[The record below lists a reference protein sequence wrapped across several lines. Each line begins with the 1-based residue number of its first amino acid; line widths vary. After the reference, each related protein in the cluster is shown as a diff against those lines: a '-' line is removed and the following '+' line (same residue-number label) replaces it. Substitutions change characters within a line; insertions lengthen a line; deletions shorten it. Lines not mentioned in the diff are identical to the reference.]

1 LRGTDEGE
9 ALGRITQSHY
19 RRDRSLTHS
28 TIKHVGLDDHK
39 DSICVAVADGDGG
52 DVRAYGRIDHTPD
65 QVGKL
70 LTTLAAGGH
79 KLVCWYEAGA
89 CGYGLYRQIIEAGHQ
104 CHVVAPSLTPR
115 RAGDRIKTDHRDS
128 VALAR
133 LGRAGELTP
142 VWVPDE
148 SQEAMR
154 DLTRLR
160 EDATKALRQARQQLN
175 AFLLRH
181 GRRYTDGSQKW
192 TQTFSRWLDGQSF
205 DHPVQQVV
213 FAEYVQAEASAAS
226 RVAVIE
232 KQMHKALAKW
242 SLRPVI
248 QALRA
253 LRGVDTVAA
262 MTLIAELGDL
272 RRFDSPRQLMA
283 YLGLVPMEHS
293 SGNATRRGGITKT
306 GNGHA
311 RRILIESAW
320 SYRYH
325 ARMTHHL
332 KRKAADAPQVA
343 QDIAWKAQQRLCK
356 RYRALG
362 EKGKLKVQV
371 CTAIARELSGFVWA
385 ICCATWPAEAN
396 AASGESSVLL

>member
-1 LRGTDEGE
+1 MR
-9 ALGRITQSHY
+9 
-19 RRDRSLTHS
+19 HS
-28 TIKHVGLDDHK
+28 TLKHVGLDDHQ
-39 DSICVAVADGDGG
+39 DSICIAVADADGG
-52 DVRAYGRIDHTPD
+52 DVRAYGRIDNTPE
-65 QVGKL
+65 QVNKL
-70 LTTLAAGGH
+70 LTKLAAQGH
-79 KLVCWYEAGA
+79 KLVCWYEAGP
-89 CGYGLYRQIIEAGHQ
+89 CGYGLYRQIMAAGHQ

-115 RAGDRIKTDHRDS
+115 RAGDRVKTDHRDS
-128 VALAR
+128 VTLAR

-148 SQEAMR
+148 AQEAMR

-181 GRRYTDGSQKW
+181 GRRYSGGSAKW
-192 TQTFSRWLDGQSF
+192 TTRFKRWLDTQYF
-205 DHPVQQVV
+205 DHSVQEVV

-232 KQMHKALAKW
+232 KQMHEALEQW
-242 SLRPVI
+242 SLRPVV

-283 YLGLVPMEHS
+283 YLGLVPSEQS
-293 SGNATRRGGITKT
+293 SGNTKRRGGITRT
-306 GNGHA
+306 GNSHA
-311 RRILIESAW
+311 RRILVESAW
-320 SYRYH
+320 SYRYQ
-325 ARMTHHL
+325 ARMTRHL

-356 RYRALG
+356 RYRTLG
-362 EKGKLKVQV
+362 KQGKLNVQV

-385 ICCATWPAEAN
+385 ISCAVWPAEAQ
-396 AASGESSVLL
+396 AASGESSATL

>member
-1 LRGTDEGE
+1 M
-9 ALGRITQSHY
+9 H
-19 RRDRSLTHS
+19 HS

-39 DSICVAVADGDGG
+39 DSICVAVADAVGG
-52 DVRAYGRIDHTPD
+52 EVRSYGRIDHTPER
-65 QVGKL
+65 VSKL
-70 LTTLAAGGH
+70 LTRLAAEGH
-79 KLVCWYEAGA
+79 QLVCWYEAGA
-89 CGYGLYRQIIEAGHQ
+89 CGYGLYRQIVAAGHR
-104 CHVVAPSLTPR
+104 CYVVAPSLTPR
-115 RAGDRIKTDHRDS
+115 RAGDRVKTDRRDS
-128 VALAR
+128 VTLAR

-148 SQEAMR
+148 AQEAMR

-160 EDATKALRQARQQLN
+160 EDATKALRQARQQLLS
-175 AFLLRH
+175 FLLRH
-181 GRRYTDGSQKW
+181 GRRYTEGRKRW
-192 TQTFSRWLDGQSF
+192 TQTFARWLDAQRF
-205 DHPVQQVV
+205 DHAVQQTV
-213 FAEYVQAEASAAS
+213 FAEYVQAEASAGC
-226 RVAVIE
+226 RVATIE
-232 KQMHKALAKW
+232 QQMREALEQW

-262 MTLIAELGDL
+262 MTLVAELGDL

-283 YLGLVPMEHS
+283 YLGLVPSERS
-293 SGNATRRGGITKT
+293 TGNTTRRGGITKT

-325 ARMTHHL
+325 ARMTDHL

-343 QDIAWKAQQRLCK
+343 QQTAWEAQQRLCK
-356 RYRALG
+356 RYRALS

-385 ICCATWPAEAN
+385 IGCATWPAEAE
-396 AASGESSVLL
+396 APSGASSMPLGGIGSCDDPR

>member
-1 LRGTDEGE
+1 MP
-9 ALGRITQSHY
+9 
-19 RRDRSLTHS
+19 HS

-39 DSICVAVADGDGG
+39 DSICVAVADACGG
-52 DVRAYGRIDHTPD
+52 EVRSYGRIDHTPE
-65 QVGKL
+65 QVSKL
-70 LTTLAAGGH
+70 LTKLAADGH
-79 KLVCWYEAGA
+79 TLVCWYEAGA
-89 CGYGLYRQIIEAGHQ
+89 CGYGLHRQIVAAGHR

-115 RAGDRIKTDHRDS
+115 RAGDRVKTDSRDS
-128 VALAR
+128 VTLAR
-133 LGRAGELTP
+133 LGRAGELSP

-148 SQEAMR
+148 AQEAMR

-181 GRRYTDGSQKW
+181 GRRYTDGSKKW
-192 TQTFSRWLDGQSF
+192 TQTFARWLDGLRF
-205 DHPVQQVV
+205 DHSVQQVV

-232 KQMHKALAKW
+232 QQMHEALEQW
-242 SLRPVI
+242 SLRPVV

-272 RRFDSPRQLMA
+272 RRFDSPSQLMA
-283 YLGLVPMEHS
+283 YLGLTPSEQS
-293 SGNATRRGGITKT
+293 SGNTTRRGGITKT

-311 RRILIESAW
+311 RRLLVESAW
-320 SYRYH
+320 SYRYQ

-343 QDIAWKAQQRLCK
+343 QDIAWKAQQRLCR
-356 RYRALG
+356 RYRALN

-385 ICCATWPAEAN
+385 ISCATWPAEAQ
-396 AASGESSVLL
+396 AASGESSGPL